1 MPGALHGSHKGRV
14 NMAEDWIVDVRK
26 YASDADE
33 KIVAGIVRYCGIALR
48 TRDGQLVAMS
58 DKKERELVRQNY
70 LKKKLGLTQDDA
82 TLDAAVSA
90 VGGRM
95 KADRTKN
102 RVTVYYLLAE
112 QFGKLGIFAGKT
124 VAKAPAAAKAP
135 VAKAAAPKDAAPK
148 AVAAKKPAPKKAAV
162 ASAAVGAGVVGA
174 GVAGAAGLAAMSA
187 PAAAAGKAS
196 AGAAASATTPAVA
209 APVAAVAAAAA
220 VVAAPI
226 AAMSAAPVVPAPSA
240 HAAKSHGIPEPDGR
254 NVIFST
260 GCLAA
265 AAVIGAIILAA
276 LLAWF
281 IMRETG
287 PKTTAVVATASV
299 EAPAPAPVVPAPAPA
314 APEGAGVIAAERDAK
329 PMLKVYFDTG
339 KSIVTPEFT
348 AAAAPVLAYVKAN
361 PTATLGISGYNDPTG
376 NAVRNA
382 ALSKKRAENVKAALE
397 TLGVPADKALLEKP
411 AEASGTGATNAESRR
426 VEVVI
431 K

>member
-1 MPGALHGSHKGRV
+1 
-14 NMAEDWIVDVRK
+14 MAEDWIVDVRK

-33 KIVAGIVRYCGIALR
+33 NIVAGIVRYCGIALR

-82 TLDAAVSA
+82 TLDAAVKD
-90 VGGRM
+90 VGVRM

-112 QFGKLGIFAGKT
+112 QFGKLGVFAGKT
-124 VAKAPAAAKAP
+124 AAKAPAAKKPAAPKTAVAKAPAAKA
-135 VAKAAAPKDAAPK
+135 VAPKAAAPK

-162 ASAAVGAGVVGA
+162 ASAAVAGAGI
-174 GVAGAAGLAAMSA
+174 AGAAGLAGMSA
-187 PAAAAGKAS
+187 PAKAASGASAAATGAVAS
-196 AGAAASATTPAVA
+196 TTSAVA
-209 APVAAVAAAAA
+209 APVAAVAATAA
-220 VVAAPI
+220 VAAAPI
-226 AAMSAAPVVPAPSA
+226 AAMSATPTPAPAAPAPA
-240 HAAKSHGIPEPDGR
+240 HAPKVAGIPEPDDR

-265 AAVIGAIILAA
+265 AAVIAAIIIAA

-281 IMRETG
+281 VMRDK
-287 PKTTAVVATASV
+287 PAAPAAVVATAPV
-299 EAPAPAPVVPAPAPA
+299 AAPAPAPVVPEPAPA
-314 APEGAGVIAAERDAK
+314 APEGAGVIAEERDAK

-361 PTATLGISGYNDPTG
+361 PTATLAISGYNDPTG